1 MNRPNRRELA
11 CSGSSGMIAAL
22 KSVRPKGGGKGDG
35 SWHSH
40 VRPGA
45 RRRRGAGP
53 NPVPTKPDTR
63 MPHADPQFER
73 RRGDTR
79 LSVKAISEPVHGFD
93 VCGLIS
99 IRLDFLAHRGD
110 VSIDRARDDVLLDS
124 PDIAQQLFPGDGA
137 AAVLNKVAQDIE
149 LECRKGHGAIGV

>member
-63 MPHADPQFER
+63 MPHAGPQFER

-79 LSVKAISEPVHGFD
+79 LSVKAIPEPAHGVD
-93 VCGLIS
+93 VCVLIRN
-99 IRLDFLAHRGD
+99 RLDYLQHG
-110 VSIDRARDDVLLDS
+110 RAAWVVRTRNAVWLD
-124 PDIAQQLFPGDGA
+124 
-137 AAVLNKVAQDIE
+137 
-149 LECRKGHGAIGV
+149 

>member
-63 MPHADPQFER
+63 MPHAGPQFER

-79 LSVKAISEPVHGFD
+79 LSVKAIPEPVHGFD
-93 VCGLIS
+93 VRSEERRVGKEGRVECGGRS
-99 IRLDFLAHRGD
+99 
-110 VSIDRARDDVLLDS
+110 S
-124 PDIAQQLFPGDGA
+124 
-137 AAVLNKVAQDIE
+137 NE
-149 LECRKGHGAIGV
+149 